1 MYHYISFII
10 TCYNDYYF
18 LESSLKSLRKIYPN
32 TIVSVITDG
41 DNNSKIKNIC
51 NKFNALFFYFD
62 RSYAIEC
69 GFKFWRNIFKVYD
82 SNPTEF
88 LIKLDTDVRI
98 DREITL
104 TKDYY
109 DCMFGTIRNLPKQ
122 FIQNGIRGFHKNVIQ
137 QIKNSSYYY
146 NDSHFTNKFLEGK
159 IFDTLNK
166 YKSNN
171 LISTEF
177 LMYEMC
183 TILENIKIKDHPEI
197 MSYWFNTTK
206 NHYNHDKDNFS
217 KEKFI
222 NIIKTRKPAIIH
234 PWHYDEVTELCLI

>member
-1 MYHYISFII
+1 
-10 TCYNDYYF
+10 
-18 LESSLKSLRKIYPN
+18 
-32 TIVSVITDG
+32 VSVISDG
-41 DNNSKIKNIC
+41 DNNSKIEDIC
-51 NKFNALFFYFD
+51 NKFNASYFYFD
-62 RSYAIEC
+62 RSYTIEC

-82 SNPTEF
+82 LNPTEF

-104 TKDYY
+104 TKNYY

-197 MSYWFNTTK
+197 MSYWFNSTK
-206 NHYNHDKDNFS
+206 NYYNHDKDNFN
-217 KEKFI
+217 KEEFI
-222 NIIKTRKPAIIH
+222 NIIKTKKPAIIH
-234 PWHYDEVTELCLI
+234 PCPI

>member
-1 MYHYISFII
+1 MNDSLSFII
-10 TCYNDYYF
+10 TCHKDHDLLVLLLNG
-18 LESSLKSLRKIYPN
+18 LRRIYAD
-32 TIVSVITDG
+32 IKVSVISDG
-41 DNNSKIKNIC
+41 DDDYRIQNTC
-51 NKFNALFFYFD
+51 NKFNVSYFYFD
-62 RSYAIEC
+62 RSYTIEC

-82 SNPTEF
+82 LNPTEF

-98 DREITL
+98 DREIIL

-122 FIQNGIRGFHKNVIQ
+122 FIQNGIRGFHKNIIQ
-137 QIKNSSYYY
+137 QIKNSAYYY
-146 NDSHFTNKFLEGK
+146 NDSYFTNKFLEGK
-159 IFDTLNK
+159 FFDTLNK
-166 YKSNN
+166 YKPNN

-183 TILENIKIKDHPEI
+183 TILENIKIKDHSEI

-217 KEKFI
+217 KEEFI

-234 PWHYDEVTELCLI
+234 PCPI

>member
-1 MYHYISFII
+1 MDGSLSFII
-10 TCYNDYYF
+10 TCHNDYHL
-18 LESSLKSLRKIYPN
+18 LEALLDSLRKKHTN
-32 TIVSVITDG
+32 TIVSVISDG
-41 DNNSKIKNIC
+41 DDNSKIEDIC
-51 NKFNALFFYFD
+51 NKFNASYFYFD
-62 RSYAIEC
+62 RSYTIES

-82 SNPTEF
+82 LYPTEF

-122 FIQNGIRGFHKNVIQ
+122 FIQNGIRGFHKNIIK
-137 QIKNSSYYY
+137 QIKSSAYYY
-146 NDSHFTNKFLEGK
+146 NDSYFTNKFLEGK
-159 IFDTLNK
+159 IFDTQNK

-183 TILENIKIKDHPEI
+183 TVLENIKITNHPEI
-197 MSYWFNTTK
+197 ISYWFNSIK
-206 NHYNHDKDNFS
+206 KHYNHDKDNFS
-217 KEKFI
+217 KEEFI

-234 PWHYDEVTELCLI
+234 PWHYDEVSESCLI

>member
-1 MYHYISFII
+1 MNNSLCFII
-10 TCYNDYYF
+10 TCYKDYHL
-18 LESSLKSLRKIYPN
+18 LELLLGGLRKIYSN
-32 TIVSVITDG
+32 VKVSVISDG
-41 DNNSKIKNIC
+41 DNNSKIEDIC
-51 NKFNALFFYFD
+51 NKFNASYFYFD
-62 RSYAIEC
+62 RSYTIEC

-82 SNPTEF
+82 LNPTEF

-104 TKDYY
+104 TKNYY

-197 MSYWFNTTK
+197 MSYWFNSTK
-206 NHYNHDKDNFS
+206 NYYNHDKDNFN
-217 KEKFI
+217 KEEFI
-222 NIIKTRKPAIIH
+222 NIIKTKKPAIIH
-234 PWHYDEVTELCLI
+234 PCPI